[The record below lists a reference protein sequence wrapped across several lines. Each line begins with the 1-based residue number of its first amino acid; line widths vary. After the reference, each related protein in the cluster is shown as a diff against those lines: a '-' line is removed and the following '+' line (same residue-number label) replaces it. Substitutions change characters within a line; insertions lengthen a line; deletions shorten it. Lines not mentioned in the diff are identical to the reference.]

1 MHCHLNLFLLLL
13 CLLCTGCRRELPSPE
28 PSPATVRSARAE
40 EDSARFLELIRRLD
54 FLLEGEDW
62 QDPTEIDRVYLTQW
76 YLRQWLLFQG
86 EDGEFSTEPL
96 TEPDHGLLLP
106 QEELEAAVEESF
118 GLSADWLRRGNPTDR
133 PDEAGYHPAGA
144 AGNPRRTAIDLL
156 SVQEEDGLL
165 TLTFTLEGAAGQP
178 LQTKALTVRT
188 DTPSPR
194 YQSLLT
200 LN

>member
-1 MHCHLNLFLLLL
+1 MHCRLNLFLLLL

-28 PSPATVRSARAE
+28 PSPATVRSTRAE

-118 GLSADWLRRGNPTDR
+118 GLSADWLRRENPTYR

>member
-1 MHCHLNLFLLLL
+1 MS
-13 CLLCTGCRRELPSPE
+13 E
-28 PSPATVRSARAE
+28 
-40 EDSARFLELIRRLD
+40 
-54 FLLEGEDW
+54 
-62 QDPTEIDRVYLTQW
+62 LTQSIQIAVTR
-76 YLRQWLLFQG
+76 YPG
-86 EDGEFSTEPL
+86 TMA
-96 TEPDHGLLLP
+96 
-106 QEELEAAVEESF
+106 ELA
-118 GLSADWLRRGNPTDR
+118 
-133 PDEAGYHPAGA
+133 
-144 AGNPRRTAIDLL
+144 RRTAIDLL